1 MFLLARGAVKI
12 LCELEGEEEY
22 LRFPLWM
29 QALLVLMLA
38 VVLALAVTDTVS
50 DWSDWVVLG
59 GIVVAVVGTMIA
71 VNRRQYPT
79 KKRSFTRDSSSR
91 W

>member
-1 MFLLARGAVKI
+1 
-12 LCELEGEEEY
+12 

-29 QALLVLMLA
+29 QALLVIMLA
-38 VVLALAVTDTVS
+38 VVLALVVTDVVS

-79 KKRSFTRDSSSR
+79 RKRKFTRDSSSR

>member
-1 MFLLARGAVKI
+1 
-12 LCELEGEEEY
+12 

-29 QALLVLMLA
+29 QALLV
-38 VVLALAVTDTVS
+38 VVLTIVLAIVVIEVVNG
-50 DWSDWVVLG
+50 WAGWVVFG
-59 GIVVAVVGTMIA
+59 GIIVAVIGTMIA

-79 KKRSFTRDSSSR
+79 QKRSFTRDSSSR

>member
-1 MFLLARGAVKI
+1 M
-12 LCELEGEEEY
+12 
-22 LRFPLWM
+22 RFPRWM
-29 QALLVLMLA
+29 QAILVVLLA
-38 VVLALAVTDTVS
+38 VGLALVVTDVVS

-59 GIVVAVVGTMIA
+59 GIFAAVIGTMIA

-79 KKRSFTRDSSSR
+79 AKRSFTRDDSSR

>member
-1 MFLLARGAVKI
+1 MRLGAVKM
-12 LCELEGEEEY
+12 LPDLEGEEEY

-29 QALLVLMLA
+29 QAILVVLLA
-38 VVLALAVTDTVS
+38 VVLAIAVTQVVNG
-50 DWSDWVVLG
+50 WAGWVVLG
-59 GIVVAVVGTMIA
+59 GIIVAVIGTMIA

>member
-1 MFLLARGAVKI
+1 M
-12 LCELEGEEEY
+12 
-22 LRFPLWM
+22 RFPRWM
-29 QALLVLMLA
+29 QALLVALLV
-38 VVLALAVTDTVS
+38 VVLALVVTDTVS

-59 GIVVAVVGTMIA
+59 GIIVAVIGMMIA

-79 KKRSFTRDSSSR
+79 AKRSFTRDDKSR

>member
-1 MFLLARGAVKI
+1 M
-12 LCELEGEEEY
+12 
-22 LRFPLWM
+22 RFPRWM
-29 QALLVLMLA
+29 QALLVVMLV
-38 VVLALAVTDTVS
+38 VVLALAVTDVVS

-59 GIVVAVVGTMIA
+59 GIFAATIGIMIA

-79 KKRSFTRDSSSR
+79 GKRSFTRDSSSR

>member
-1 MFLLARGAVKI
+1 MLLLSK
-12 LCELEGEEEY
+12 GEEEY
-22 LRFPLWM
+22 LRFPRWM
-29 QALLVLMLA
+29 QAILVVLLA
-38 VVLALAVTDTVS
+38 VGLALVVTDVVS

-59 GIVVAVVGTMIA
+59 GIVVAVIGMMIA

-79 KKRSFTRDSSSR
+79 AKRSFRRDESSR

>member
-1 MFLLARGAVKI
+1 M
-12 LCELEGEEEY
+12 
-22 LRFPLWM
+22 RFPRWM
-29 QALLVLMLA
+29 QALFVVLLV
-38 VVLALAVTDTVS
+38 VVLALIVTDTVS

-59 GIVVAVVGTMIA
+59 GILVAVFGMMIA

-79 KKRSFTRDSSSR
+79 EKRSFKRDSSSR

>member
-1 MFLLARGAVKI
+1 M
-12 LCELEGEEEY
+12 
-22 LRFPLWM
+22 RFPRWM
-29 QALLVLMLA
+29 QAVLVVLLVI
-38 VVLALAVTDTVS
+38 VLALIVTDVVS

-59 GIVVAVVGTMIA
+59 GIIVAVIGMMIA

-79 KKRSFTRDSSSR
+79 AKRSFTRDDKSR

>member
-1 MFLLARGAVKI
+1 
-12 LCELEGEEEY
+12 

-38 VVLALAVTDTVS
+38 VVLGLVVTDVVS

-59 GIVVAVVGTMIA
+59 GIVVAVIGMMIA

-79 KKRSFTRDSSSR
+79 AKRSFKRDSSSR

>member
-1 MFLLARGAVKI
+1 
-12 LCELEGEEEY
+12 

-29 QALLVLMLA
+29 QALLVVLLTI
-38 VVLALAVTDTVS
+38 VLAIVVVKVVNGWAG
-50 DWSDWVVLG
+50 WVVFG
-59 GIVVAVVGTMIA
+59 GIIVAVVGTMIA

-79 KKRSFTRDSSSR
+79 QKRSFTRDSSSR

>member
-1 MFLLARGAVKI
+1 M
-12 LCELEGEEEY
+12 
-22 LRFPLWM
+22 RFPRWM
-29 QALLVLMLA
+29 QALLV
-38 VVLALAVTDTVS
+38 VLLVIVSALVVTDVVS

-59 GIVVAVVGTMIA
+59 GIFAAVIGMMIA

-79 KKRSFTRDSSSR
+79 AKRSFKRDSSSR

>member
-1 MFLLARGAVKI
+1 M
-12 LCELEGEEEY
+12 
-22 LRFPLWM
+22 RFPRWM
-29 QALLVLMLA
+29 QAALVVMLV
-38 VVLALAVTDTVS
+38 VVLALIVTDTVS

-59 GIVVAVVGTMIA
+59 GILVAVGGVMVA

-79 KKRSFTRDSSSR
+79 EKRSFTRDSSSR

>member
-1 MFLLARGAVKI
+1 MPAD
-12 LCELEGEEEY
+12 LEGEEQY
-22 LRFPLWM
+22 LHLPRWM
-29 QALLVLMLA
+29 QALLVVLLA
-38 VVLALAVTDTVS
+38 IGLALVVTDVVS

-59 GIVVAVVGTMIA
+59 GILVAVIGMMIA

-79 KKRSFTRDSSSR
+79 AKRSFKRDSSSR